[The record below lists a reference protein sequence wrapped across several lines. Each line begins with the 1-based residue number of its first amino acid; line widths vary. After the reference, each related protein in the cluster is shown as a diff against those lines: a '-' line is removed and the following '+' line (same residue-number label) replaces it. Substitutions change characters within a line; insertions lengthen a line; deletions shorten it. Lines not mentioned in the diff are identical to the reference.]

1 LTDHAPPGGG
11 EEDRMLSD
19 EVYEQLLGL
28 LASGAWPKE
37 SRLPSEHELAR
48 RFAVSR
54 PILRQ
59 ALARLRAEG
68 RVQSRKGAGT
78 YVREAPRPTGFAF
91 GPLGSIPEVRRFLE
105 FRCSLEAEMAALATR
120 AADAAA
126 VSVIRQAQQRLDQ
139 ALAAGAPGI
148 EEDIGFHMAIAQ
160 ATGNRFFVET
170 LAALAEQMA
179 FGIRLT
185 RDLSTRPLQDRS
197 GALAEEHARIA
208 AAIEAGDSEAAKA
221 AMQDHLT
228 NGIRRLFGS

>member
-1 LTDHAPPGGG
+1 
-11 EEDRMLSD
+11 MLSD
-19 EVYEQLLGL
+19 EVYDQLLGL
-28 LASGAWPKE
+28 LASGAWPPE

-68 RVQSRKGAGT
+68 RVVSRKGAGS
-78 YVREAPRPTGFAF
+78 YVREVARPTGIAF

-105 FRCSLEAEMAALATR
+105 FRCSVESEMAARATL

-126 VSVIRQAQQRLDQ
+126 RAAIRQAQLRLEQ
-139 ALAAGAPGI
+139 ALAAGGPGV
-148 EEDIGFHMAIAQ
+148 EEDIGFHRAIAQ

-170 LAALAEQMA
+170 LASLAEQMA

-185 RDLSTRPLQDRS
+185 RELSGRPLQDRAA
-197 GALAEEHARIA
+197 ALAREHARIA
-208 AAIEAGDSEAAKA
+208 EAIEAGDAEAARA
-221 AMQDHLT
+221 AMQDHLAS
-228 NGIRRLFGS
+228 GIRRLFGI